1 MPWIRLN
8 GNSMGNGK
16 KEDES
21 TFYCAGCQKKFEHE
35 GEVCYLMYDGS
46 YFCIACTLMGFLD
59 VLDEIKRG

>member
-16 KEDES
+16 KDDCIL
-21 TFYCAGCQKKFEHE
+21 YCAGCQKKFERE
-35 GEVCYLMYDGS
+35 GEVVYLIYNGS